1 MARVLQAIFRLQFC
15 LTTAGHDMTSSP
27 LRFLKNHP
35 DMAGGIVIVATSL
48 LLMSEASDL
57 PFGTAN
63 APDAGFFPKALS
75 AILFVIGLVIISRS
89 IRAAMPPVEFT
100 SRSWA
105 VALGAVALFL
115 YAAFVNK
122 IGFILSTIT
131 ILFLLMTLYGRLKW
145 LLSLAIAVSA
155 VTVCYVGFTEL
166 GVPLPRGLLG
176 FF

>member
-1 MARVLQAIFRLQFC
+1 
-15 LTTAGHDMTSSP
+15 MTSSP

-35 DMAGGIVIVATSL
+35 DLAGGIVIAAVSV
-48 LLMSEASDL
+48 LLMGETSDL

-63 APDAGFFPKALS
+63 APDAGFFPKSLS
-75 AILFVIGLVIISRS
+75 AILFVIGLVMIVRS
-89 IRAAMPPVEFT
+89 IRAAANPAEFT

-122 IGFILSTIT
+122 LGFILSTIT
-131 ILFLLMTLYGRLKW
+131 ILFLLMTLYGQLKW

-155 VTVCYVGFTEL
+155 VAVCYIGFTEL

>member
-1 MARVLQAIFRLQFC
+1 MI
-15 LTTAGHDMTSSP
+15 SSP

-35 DMAGGIVIVATSL
+35 DLAGGIVIVAVSL
-48 LLMSEASDL
+48 LLISEASDL

-75 AILFVIGLVIISRS
+75 AILFVIGLVMISRS
-89 IRAAMPPVEFT
+89 IRAAASPAEFT

-105 VALGAVALFL
+105 VAMGAIALFL

-122 IGFILSTIT
+122 LGFILSTIT